1 MQTFVKYVSIKTLKQ
16 LLVTSFLV
24 GIAFYCWRG
33 SAADARTSGTS
44 FGQRTNAPAFGA
56 TAAETNCTGCHNPA
70 TSGPVNSPGGLFT
83 ISTPADT
90 YAPGTDITVTVRL
103 ARNGVSKFG
112 FQLQALDD
120 NGQKAGEITATDAT
134 RTQVQTLNTRQY
146 ISHNGAAGTTTNTP
160 GDTNWTFK
168 WTPPATAVGRI
179 VFYAAGN
186 ATNSS
191 SSNAGD
197 FVYTTTK
204 ALYAPGFTPGAIAAV
219 SAASYAPIAASES
232 IMALFGAN
240 LAPATLAATAIPLP
254 TTLGGVRVVVHD
266 LTTHIERDA
275 PLFYVSAGQIN
286 FQIPM
291 GVTNGMAR
299 INVLRDNTAIGSND
313 ITVTT
318 TAAGLFTFN
327 ADSSGVPAGFAAR
340 FRGDATLP
348 STEIAQ
354 FVSNRWEPLP
364 INLGAADER
373 VFLIAYGTGFRGRMT
388 ATATIGGTS
397 ADVMTAAQGQLVGLD
412 QANILIP
419 RSLIGRGLVDVI
431 LTIDGKATNTVRIN
445 VQ

>member
-1 MQTFVKYVSIKTLKQ
+1 MQMSLKTTKR
-16 LLVTSFLV
+16 LLVATFFACAGFYALV
-24 GIAFYCWRG
+24 G
-33 SAADARTSGTS
+33 SPADARTSGTG
-44 FGQRTNAPAFGA
+44 FGQRTSAPAFGA
-56 TAAETNCTGCHNPA
+56 TAAEMTCTACHNPA
-70 TSGPVNSPGGLFT
+70 TSGPINSPGGLFT
-83 ISTPADT
+83 VSTPADT

-120 NGQKAGEITATDAT
+120 TGQKAGEITLTDAT
-134 RTQVQTLNTRQY
+134 RTQVQIINTRQY
-146 ISHNGAAGTTTNTP
+146 ISHNGAAGTTTTTP

-168 WTPPATAVGRI
+168 WTPPATAVGRV

-186 ATNSS
+186 ATNNS

-197 FVYTTTK
+197 FVYNTTK
-204 ALYAPGFTPGAIAAV
+204 ALYASGFTPQTIAAV
-219 SAASYAPIAASES
+219 SAASYAPLAASES

-240 LAPATLAATAIPLP
+240 LTPSTVVASAIPLP

-299 INVLRDNTAIGSND
+299 VNVLRDNTAIGSND

-318 TAAGLFTFN
+318 TAPALFTFN

-354 FVSNRWEPLP
+354 FVSNRWEPLA

-373 VFLIAYGTGFRGRMT
+373 VFLVAYGTGFRGRMT
-388 ATATIGGTS
+388 ATATIGGTT

-431 LTIDGKATNTVRIN
+431 LTIDGRATNTVRIN